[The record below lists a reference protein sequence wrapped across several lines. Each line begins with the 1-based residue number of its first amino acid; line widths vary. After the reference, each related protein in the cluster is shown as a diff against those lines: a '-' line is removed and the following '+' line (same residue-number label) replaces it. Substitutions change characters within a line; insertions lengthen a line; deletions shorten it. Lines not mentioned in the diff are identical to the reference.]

1 MKIFQIKTEERSP
14 IIILMLMFF
23 CIVGSSITGSSARD
37 TFFLTQFDKSLLPL
51 MFAVVAAFMV
61 GAIIVYNRLASE
73 LDLVKVIILSSSF
86 FCLTLVIIRLNL
98 NGIVIPIFYAWTDV
112 IISITIFQFWLLA
125 NEIFDARQ
133 AKRLFSFIGI
143 GGSIAGISA
152 GYLIRPFVKRYGA
165 DDLLIPTIV
174 MIAMIAVFANF
185 LNPYRSNTQFKKSDN
200 KPVSN
205 KTVFDPYLKSI
216 LVMVCSAAVCSR
228 IIEYQFKITAV
239 NSYEASTELAAFFGE
254 YYMFLNATTLVM
266 QLFLTGYILNR
277 FGILGGLIFL
287 PIGLAMGSLSFLILT
302 NLSSISLARLFD
314 QAFKFSI
321 QSASSEVL
329 WTPVPKQKA
338 RRAKPLIDSSIKSIA
353 EGVVGIFIYIIMIT
367 KLLPSDKI
375 YLLSAPVVII
385 TIFWLINNFR
395 IKKRYIST
403 IEDAINHRHL
413 NLENLQI
420 DETDSHIINTID
432 TALNDDDI
440 NKQLFA
446 IDLIKNLPLNSWHK
460 TLNKL
465 VINGK
470 FDIQKRIL
478 ILASDKDPF
487 IDNKIIKKLSK
498 GNNEIA
504 ALAIMLINDN
514 EIKISIDRII
524 NNLDHN
530 NTHIKAASAVRLLRV
545 HHNNNK
551 AKKVLN
557 DFLDIKDKATT
568 ALALDYLKTSSD
580 LLPRNVLY
588 ELLSHPSIQIS
599 ISALSVAKN
608 RLDNYYLPAI
618 ISNLENTKIAQSA
631 RSVLKQYN
639 EIDVITMLEKQLKI
653 NISNLSLLKGIV
665 RCLGE
670 YPTEKSII
678 IIKSLLNNTNY
689 DLCIVCSEALLKIA
703 KRQEVQKHFRRPLL
717 NEIKFLS
724 DQYFSLHCFK
734 MLIFNRKGS
743 ELIIDQLISEERK
756 LLQIILRLV
765 TLQIPNSPIESHIKH
780 IIDNSDTDLPYIL
793 EFFDTSF
800 GKDIRDILMP
810 IIDPDISFNK
820 KDVKKIQKKNDIL
833 FNIKSWSESDH
844 SWKSV
849 IAIDYILDH
858 DNTIIENIDW
868 SKVTPSIFL
877 AEIFNKNKN
886 FSPLIP
892 ITKYK
897 DQSEPTMFTI
907 LEKTILLKTV
917 DLFQDIPGELLSQ
930 ISQISRA
937 KNYQQNDFIFKEG
950 DSGDSLFIV
959 LNGEISIKKG
969 DKIIA
974 KLERGASL
982 GEMAIL
988 DNETRS
994 ADAVA
999 SKDSILLKINQDV
1012 FYELMESN
1020 ADIMKQII
1028 KLLTSRIR
1036 KANSKL
1042 EQSLK

>member
-1 MKIFQIKTEERSP
+1 MKIFHIKPEERSP

-51 MFAVVAAFMV
+51 MFAAVAAFMV
-61 GAIIVYNRLASE
+61 GAIMVYNRLASE
-73 LDLVKVIILSSSF
+73 LDLVKVIILSSSL
-86 FCLTLVIIRLNL
+86 FCFTLVFIRLNL

-133 AKRLFSFIGI
+133 AKRLFSLIGI

-152 GYLIRPFVKRYGA
+152 GYLIRPFVKNYGA

-185 LNPYRSNTQFKKSDN
+185 LDPYRSNKQFKKSNN
-200 KPVSN
+200 KPASN
-205 KTVFDPYLKSI
+205 KTIFDPYLKSI
-216 LVMVCSAAVCSR
+216 LVMVCSATVCSR

-239 NSYEASTELAAFFGE
+239 NSYESSTELAAFFGG

-266 QLFLTGYILNR
+266 QLFLTVYVLTR

-287 PIGLAMGSLSFLILT
+287 PIGLAMGSLSFLMLT
-302 NLSSISLARLFD
+302 NLSSIFLARLFD

-321 QSASSEVL
+321 QSASSEIL

-338 RRAKPLIDSSIKSIA
+338 RRAKPLIYSSIKSVA
-353 EGVVGIFIYIIMIT
+353 EGVVGIFIYIIIIT

-375 YLLSAPVVII
+375 YFLSAPVVLI
-385 TIFWLINNFR
+385 TILWLINNFR

-403 IEDAINHRHL
+403 LEDAINHRHL
-413 NLENLQI
+413 NLENIQI
-420 DETDSHIINTID
+420 DETDSHIIKTID

-446 IDLIKNLPLNSWHK
+446 IELIKNLPLNNWHK

-465 VINGK
+465 VIHGD
-470 FDIQKRIL
+470 FDVQKRVL
-478 ILASDKDPF
+478 ILACEKNSL
-487 IDNKIIKKLSK
+487 IDNKKIKKLSK
-498 GNNEIA
+498 GDNQIA
-504 ALAIMLINDN
+504 ALAIMLISDN
-514 EIKISIDRII
+514 KIEILIDRLI
-524 NNLDHN
+524 NNLDHDN
-530 NTHIKAASAVRLLRV
+530 AHIKAASAVRILRV
-545 HHNNNK
+545 HPDNKK

-557 DFLDIKDKATT
+557 DFLDIKDKGTT
-568 ALALDYLKTSSD
+568 ALALDYLKTSRD
-580 LLPRNVLY
+580 LLPRKILY
-588 ELLSHPSIQIS
+588 DLLSHPSIQIS
-599 ISALSVAKN
+599 ISALRVAKN

-618 ISNLENTKIAQSA
+618 ISNLDNVKIAQNT

-639 EIDVITMLEKQLKI
+639 EVDVITTLENQLKI
-653 NISNLSLLKGIV
+653 NSSNMSLSKGIV

-670 YPTEKSII
+670 YPTERSII
-678 IIKSLLNNTNY
+678 IIKSLLNQKNY
-689 DLCIVCSEALLKIA
+689 DLSIVCSEALIKIA
-703 KRQEVQKHFRRPLL
+703 KKQIAQKYFERPFL
-717 NEIKFLS
+717 NEIKILS
-724 DQYFSLHCFK
+724 NQYFRLHCFK
-734 MLIFNRKGS
+734 MLINDRKGS
-743 ELIIDQLISEERK
+743 ELIVDQLISEQRK
-756 LLQIILRLV
+756 LLQIILKLV
-765 TLQIPNSPIESHIKH
+765 TLQIPNSPVDSHIKH
-780 IIDNSDTDLPYIL
+780 IIDNNDADLPYIL

-810 IIDPDISFNK
+810 IIDPDINFNK
-820 KDVKKIQKKNDIL
+820 KDVKKIQKRNDII
-833 FNIKSWSESDH
+833 FNIKSWSESDN

-849 IAIDYILDH
+849 IAIDFILNH
-858 DNTIIENIDW
+858 DNTIIEKIDW
-868 SKVTPSIFL
+868 SEVIPSHFL
-877 AEIFNKNKN
+877 AELFNK
-886 FSPLIP
+886 SPDVHPLIP
-892 ITKYK
+892 ITKFK
-897 DQSEPTMFTI
+897 NQSEQTMFTI

-917 DLFQDIPGELLSQ
+917 DLFQNIPGELLSQ

-937 KNYQQNDFIFKEG
+937 KNYQQNEFIFNEG

-959 LNGEISIKKG
+959 LSGEIFIKKG
-969 DKIIA
+969 EKIIA
-974 KLERGASL
+974 KLDRGASL
-982 GEMAIL
+982 GEMALL

-994 ADAVA
+994 ADALA
-999 SKDSILLKINQDV
+999 SKDSVLLQINQDV

-1020 ADIMKQII
+1020 SDIMKQII

-1036 KANSKL
+1036 VANSKL

>member
-1 MKIFQIKTEERSP
+1 MKIFQIKPEERSP

-51 MFAVVAAFMV
+51 MFAVVAVFMV
-61 GAIIVYNRLASE
+61 GAIMIYNHLASE
-73 LDLVKVIILSSSF
+73 LDLVKVIIISSSF
-86 FCLTLVIIRLNL
+86 FCFTLVLIRLNL
-98 NGIVIPIFYAWTDV
+98 NGIIIPIFYAWTDV

-152 GYLIRPFVKRYGA
+152 GYLIRPFVKNYGA

-174 MIAMIAVFANF
+174 MIAMIPVFANF
-185 LNPYRSNTQFKKSDN
+185 LSPYRSKKQIKKSNN
-200 KPVSN
+200 KPVNN
-205 KTVFDPYLKSI
+205 KTVLDPYLKSI

-239 NSYEASTELAAFFGE
+239 NSYESSTELAAFFGE

-266 QLFLTGYILNR
+266 QLFLTGYVLTR
-277 FGILGGLIFL
+277 FGVLGGLIFL

-302 NLSSISLARLFD
+302 NLSSIFLARLFD

-338 RRAKPLIDSSIKSIA
+338 RRAKPLIDSSIKSVA
-353 EGVVGIFIYIIMIT
+353 EGIVGIFIYIIIIT

-375 YLLSAPVVII
+375 YLLSAPVVFI
-385 TIFWLINNFR
+385 TILWFINNFR
-395 IKKRYIST
+395 IKRRYIST

-413 NLENLQI
+413 NLENVKI
-420 DETDSHIINTID
+420 DVTDSHIINTID

-446 IDLIKNLPLNSWHK
+446 IDLIKNLPLNNWHN

-465 VINGK
+465 VIHGR
-470 FDIQKRIL
+470 FDVQKKIL
-478 ILASDKDPF
+478 ILASDKDSF
-487 IDNKIIKKLSK
+487 IDNEKIKKLSK
-498 GNNEIA
+498 GDNEIA
-504 ALAIMLINDN
+504 ALAIMQISDN
-514 EIKISIDRII
+514 EIKNLIDSLI
-524 NNLDHN
+524 NNLEHSN
-530 NTHIKAASAVRLLRV
+530 AHIKAASAVRILGTK
-545 HHNNNK
+545 HDDNK

-557 DFLDIKDKATT
+557 DFLDIKDEVTT
-568 ALALDYLKTSSD
+568 ALALDYLKNSSD
-580 LLPRNVLY
+580 LLPKNILY
-588 ELLSHPSIQIS
+588 DLLSHPSIQIS
-599 ISALSVAKN
+599 ISALRVAEN

-618 ISNLENTKIAQSA
+618 ISNLDNAKIAQNA

-639 EIDVITMLEKQLKI
+639 EVDVIKTLEKQLKI
-653 NISNLSLLKGIV
+653 NASNLSLSKGIV

-670 YPTEKSII
+670 YSTEKSIL
-678 IIKSLLNNTNY
+678 IIKSLLNHKNY
-689 DLCIVCSEALLKIA
+689 EISIVCSEALLKIA
-703 KRQEVQKHFRRPLL
+703 KKQVMHKHFERPFI
-717 NEIKFLS
+717 NEIKSLS
-724 DQYFSLHCFK
+724 DQYFRLHCFK
-734 MLIFNRKGS
+734 MLIIDCKGS
-743 ELIIDQLISEERK
+743 ELIIDQLISEQRK
-756 LLQIILRLV
+756 LLQIILKLV
-765 TLQIPNSPIESHIKH
+765 TLQIPNSPVDSHIKH
-780 IIDNSDTDLPYIL
+780 IIDNSDADLPYIL

-800 GKDIRDILMP
+800 EKDIRDILMP

-820 KDVKKIQKKNDIL
+820 KDVKKIQKKNNIG
-833 FNIKSWSESDH
+833 FNLKSWSESDN

-849 IAIDYILDH
+849 TAIDYILNH
-858 DNTIIENIDW
+858 NNTFIEKIDW
-868 SKVTPSIFL
+868 GKVKPSPFL
-877 AEIFNKNKN
+877 AELFNKSSDFN
-886 FSPLIP
+886 PLIP
-892 ITKYK
+892 ITKFK
-897 DQSEPTMFTI
+897 NQSEPTMFSI

-937 KNYQQNDFIFKEG
+937 KNYQQSDFIFNEG

-959 LNGEISIKKG
+959 LSGEISIKKG

-982 GEMAIL
+982 GEMALL
-988 DNETRS
+988 DHETRS
-994 ADAVA
+994 ADAFA

-1012 FYELMESN
+1012 FYELMEGSS
-1020 ADIMKQII
+1020 DIMKQII

-1036 KANSKL
+1036 EANSKL